1 MVIKTDKY
9 FWIANAVIILSL
21 VIFFSRSLFTDKI
34 PAPADFKT
42 YSFFVSRVPSTDK
55 PVQLLYDPIVQYFP
69 WFHFDKQV
77 FKSGKLPLWNPYQGC
92 GTPHIAN
99 MQSSIFY
106 PLNMFVFLLSWKW
119 GLFFLYFFKL
129 YFIGLFLYLY
139 LREIKISPQVSIIFS
154 VASMYTSFNTI
165 LLYFPTTTS
174 AFLFPLSL
182 WAIERILNP
191 VREPHPRISRSDSD
205 IKPLQLTAFSNGVKD
220 QSQFRPYLIFCLGL
234 VFALFGGNPEV
245 VFYSMFTATI
255 YFVIRLHQSY
265 GFRAYKEY
273 LSLLGKL
280 CAVLLIGVLIAA
292 IQLLPFLQYL
302 QLSSAYLAR
311 NVLDLPLNNLPAY
324 LMLFNILPVVPGSK
338 LALSSIFEQYHT
350 IIIFAYAGVSV
361 LLLGISGIV
370 TLTKDKTVR
379 ALTVVAALSLLTGFY
394 IPYLHGI
401 LIKFPGF
408 DLGRNYYMLIFFGWA
423 LIIIGSKALDAFL
436 ARELKFSH
444 LNIAVATIAGLILV
458 LGLWFAASTY
468 PSLSHDMQKTV
479 TYSLLYSIAFSAL
492 IIALTFFVLNV
503 KNNKLLVIFFGILIY
518 AQTALPMIFIEPA
531 IKPEYFYPKN
541 KILAMLRTENEK
553 PFRVTAFITKNQP
566 IAYATNIN
574 TFYQIEDIR
583 NYDSLGVNWYNSI
596 FQYMNL
602 SDALNLTN
610 VKYLIEG
617 KDFDVSA
624 FTNIFQ
630 PVTEYNGYI
639 IYKNLSAFDRAFMVY
654 NYSVAETD
662 QQALDLLHTYS
673 GQLNK
678 VAVIF
683 KKDVLG
689 MPFSSNTPGTY
700 AINFIKYTPGYI
712 KLSCTTSQYGLFF
725 ISDTYFPGWHARVDG
740 KETKIIRTDYAFQ
753 GLWLTQGT
761 HTIELTYDPASF
773 KYGTLLSILG
783 ILSLIGFYLIAFRKK
798 KLRHKV

>member
-1 MVIKTDKY
+1 MAVKTDKY
-9 FWIANAVIILSL
+9 FWIANAVITLSL
-21 VIFFSRSLFTDKI
+21 ILFLSRSLFTNRI
-34 PAPADFKT
+34 LAPADFKT
-42 YSFFVSRVPSTDK
+42 YPFFAPHIPATEK
-55 PVQLLYDPIVQYFP
+55 PERLLYDPIVQYFP

-77 FKSGKLPLWNPYQGC
+77 FKTGKLPLWNPYQGC
-92 GTPHIAN
+92 GAPHIAN

-139 LREIKISPQVSIIFS
+139 LREIDISPPVSIIFS
-154 VASMYTSFNTI
+154 IAGIYSSFNTI
-165 LLYFPTTTS
+165 LLYFPTTTGV
-174 AFLFPLSL
+174 FFFPLSL
-182 WAIERILNP
+182 WTIELILKQP
-191 VREPHPRISRSDSD
+191 
-205 IKPLQLTAFSNGVKD
+205 K
-220 QSQFRPYLIFCLGL
+220 QFKAYLILSLGF

-255 YFVIRLHQSY
+255 YLVIRLNQTY

-280 CAVLLIGVLIAA
+280 CAVLLIGVFIAA
-292 IQLLPFLQYL
+292 IQLLPFLNYL
-302 QLSSAYLAR
+302 WLSSAYLAR

-324 LMLFNILPVVPGSK
+324 LMLFNILPVVPGST

-350 IIIFAYAGVSV
+350 IIIFAYASVSV
-361 LLLGISGIV
+361 FILGMSGIV
-370 TLTKDKTVR
+370 TLTKDKIVR
-379 ALTVVAALSLLTGFY
+379 ALTVIAALSLLTGFY

-436 ARELKFSH
+436 ARELTFRH
-444 LNIAVATIAGLILV
+444 LKIAVATIAGLILV
-458 LGLWFAASTY
+458 LGLWFAAYTY
-468 PSLSHDMQKTV
+468 PSLSHDMQNTV
-479 TYSLLYSIAFSAL
+479 TYSLLYSIILSAL
-492 IIALTFFVLNV
+492 IIALTFFVLNI

-518 AQTALPMIFIEPA
+518 AQTALPMIFAEPA
-531 IKPEYFYPKN
+531 INPKYFYPKN
-541 KILAMLRTENEK
+541 KIFSMLRKEDK
-553 PFRVTAFITKNQP
+553 LPFRITSFITKNQP

-574 TFYQIEDIR
+574 TFYRIEDIR

-596 FQYMNL
+596 FQYINL

-610 VKYLIEG
+610 VRYLIEG

-630 PVTEYNGYI
+630 PVKEYNGFI
-639 IYKNLSAFDRAFMVY
+639 LYKNLSAFNRAFMIY
-654 NYSVAETD
+654 NYAVADGD
-662 QQALDLLHTYS
+662 QQALDLLHAYS

-678 VAVIF
+678 IAIVF
-683 KKDVLG
+683 RKDAQA
-689 MPFSSNTPGTY
+689 MPPTAGTQGTY
-700 AINFIKYTPGYI
+700 KIDFIKYTPGYI
-712 KLSCTTSQYGLFF
+712 KMTCNTSQPGLFF

-740 KETKIIRTDYAFQ
+740 KKTKIIRADYAFQ

-761 HTIELTYDPASF
+761 HIIELNYDPASF
-773 KYGTLLSILG
+773 KYGALLSIIG
-783 ILSLIGFYLIAFRKK
+783 ILSLIGFYFIAFRKK
-798 KLRHKV
+798 KLLHKV